1 MDGERIIFH
10 VDVNSAFLSWSAVKR
25 LKDDPGAVDLR
36 TVPSAVGGDVETR
49 HGIITAKSIPA
60 KRYGI
65 VTGEPVVKALQ
76 KCPGLVLVSSDWEA
90 YRTYSNAF
98 IRILLEYTE
107 LVQQASIDE
116 AYVDMTEAVE
126 AAVRRTP
133 KAPGGDG
140 IVAVAGPAERT
151 DVKRAAYVPT
161 GPVDKAAAR
170 AAGAEGSAHTAERRR
185 VALSL
190 AASLREEIRTQLGF
204 TVNVG
209 ISSNKLLA
217 KMASDFQK
225 PDRTHMLW
233 PEEVPTKMWPL
244 PIGDL
249 YGCGGKTASRL
260 AGIGITTI
268 GDAAGADPAMLQSF
282 LGEKSG
288 AYITAAS
295 RGIGSDRV
303 HTEHEDARS
312 YSNETTTSEDIT
324 LQSYDRLTPPLLHH
338 LSEKVARRMQRDG
351 IYGSTVTV
359 SVKTNDFRRRSRQ
372 KKLDASTNDAAVIE
386 QHAKEL
392 LRGLLYEQDGIF
404 DRGAGV
410 RLIGVGMSSLDHGEY
425 RQLSL
430 EDFLQDQEKEKA
442 ETAGRI
448 RQEKLQEMLQK
459 VQSRYGSG
467 SLRKGNELL

>member
-25 LKDDPGAVDLR
+25 LKDDPKAVDLR
-36 TVPSAVGGDVETR
+36 TIPSAVGGDVETR

-60 KRYGI
+60 KRFGI

-90 YRTYSNAF
+90 YREYSNAF
-98 IRILLEYTE
+98 IWILLEYSE

-116 AYVDMTEAVE
+116 AYVDMTEAIGTE
-126 AAVRRTP
+126 DRRSAAL
-133 KAPGGDG
+133 A
-140 IVAVAGPAERT
+140 
-151 DVKRAAYVPT
+151 
-161 GPVDKAAAR
+161 
-170 AAGAEGSAHTAERRR
+170 
-185 VALSL
+185 L
-190 AASLREEIRTQLGF
+190 AASIREEIRTRLGF

-225 PDRTHMLW
+225 PDRTHTLW
-233 PEEVPTKMWPL
+233 PEEVPAKMWPL

-312 YSNETTTSEDIT
+312 YSNETTTPEDIT

-338 LSEKVARRMQRDG
+338 LSGKVAGRMKRDG
-351 IYGSTVTV
+351 VYGSTVTV

-372 KKLDASTNDAAVIE
+372 KKLDAATNDAAVIE
-386 QHAKEL
+386 RHAREL
-392 LRGLLYEQDGIF
+392 LRGLLYERDGIF

-430 EDFLQDQEKEKA
+430 EDFLQDQEKEKT
-442 ETAGRI
+442 ETAGRV
-448 RQEKLQEMLQK
+448 RQEKLRKMLQK
-459 VQSRYGSG
+459 VQSRYGSD
-467 SLRKGNELL
+467 SLRKGL

>member
-25 LKDDPGAVDLR
+25 LKDDPKAVDLR
-36 TVPSAVGGDVETR
+36 TIPSAVGGDVETR

-60 KRYGI
+60 KRFGI

-90 YRTYSNAF
+90 YREYSNAF
-98 IRILLEYTE
+98 IRILLEYSE

-116 AYVDMTEAVE
+116 AYVDMTEAIGTE
-126 AAVRRTP
+126 DRRSAAL
-133 KAPGGDG
+133 A
-140 IVAVAGPAERT
+140 
-151 DVKRAAYVPT
+151 
-161 GPVDKAAAR
+161 
-170 AAGAEGSAHTAERRR
+170 
-185 VALSL
+185 L
-190 AASLREEIRTQLGF
+190 AASIREEIRTRLGF

-225 PDRTHMLW
+225 PDRTHTLW
-233 PEEVPTKMWPL
+233 PEEVPAKMWPL

-338 LSEKVARRMQRDG
+338 LSGKVAGRMKRDG
-351 IYGSTVTV
+351 VYGSTVTV

-372 KKLDASTNDAAVIE
+372 KKLDAATNDAAVIE
-386 QHAKEL
+386 RHAREL
-392 LRGLLYEQDGIF
+392 LRGLLYERDGIF

-430 EDFLQDQEKEKA
+430 DDFLQDQEKEKA
-442 ETAGRI
+442 ETAGRV
-448 RQEKLQEMLQK
+448 RQEKLRKMLQK
-459 VQSRYGSG
+459 VQSRYGND
-467 SLRKGNELL
+467 SLRKGL